1 MAAPVQHH
9 DPKASAPYIFQPLG
23 FQQLTTSQLGTTVG
37 LTLPGDNV
45 ICALISIE
53 GTVGTDT
60 VRWRDDG
67 TAPTSSIG
75 MLMNQG
81 TTANPPLLYSG
92 DLTKIQF
99 IKAAGN
105 PILNI
110 SYYR

>member
-9 DPKASAPYIFQPLG
+9 DPVAMGPYVSQPLG
-23 FQQLTTSQLGTTVG
+23 YQQITTTQLGSAVG

-45 ICALISIE
+45 ISALITVE
-53 GTVGTDT
+53 GPPGTDT

-67 TAPTSSIG
+67 QAPTSTVG
-75 MLMNQG
+75 MLMNMG
-81 TTANPPLLYSG
+81 TTGDQPMLYSG
-92 DLTKIQF
+92 NLGAIQF